1 MRATPGPE
9 PQTGADF
16 LLTQRHLV
24 ARIERQRNPGAT
36 EQVAPSVPDVA
47 IARRKTRVNALM
59 APSGLLAEYA
69 NANFGKTK
77 PETREIAMAPDP
89 PLHVLLSRRHAAHAL
104 LAKRNQTAM
113 ATITSTIRLALL
125 FMIALA
131 APVAAQPVGKPITIV
146 VPFPPGSALDLVA
159 RLAGAKLA
167 DPLGQPVVVE
177 NRTGANGTLG
187 ASAVARAAP
196 DGQTLL
202 FTTASTHVTAV
213 HLMKSLPYDPLND
226 FTPIVAA
233 VEPVTCLV
241 VNSALPV
248 NSVPELVAYAKARP
262 GALSYGSSGVGSV
275 FHLMGELL
283 NQTAGVQINHVPYRG
298 SAPALQD
305 VVAGHIPMAFVSLP
319 NALTLGNAGS
329 VKILAVLEPMRF
341 TRRADI
347 PSMAEAVPAFRK
359 PSSWFGVF
367 GPAGLPAPIVARLN
381 SEIVKAL
388 AATDMKA
395 KLDENGMAV
404 IGGTPA
410 DFRALIVDGIARYG
424 AIIKAAGVKPE

>member
-1 MRATPGPE
+1 M
-9 PQTGADF
+9 
-16 LLTQRHLV
+16 
-24 ARIERQRNPGAT
+24 
-36 EQVAPSVPDVA
+36 
-47 IARRKTRVNALM
+47 
-59 APSGLLAEYA
+59 
-69 NANFGKTK
+69 
-77 PETREIAMAPDP
+77 
-89 PLHVLLSRRHAAHAL
+89 
-104 LAKRNQTAM
+104 
-113 ATITSTIRLALL
+113 STIRLALL
-125 FMIALA
+125 LLMTAWA
-131 APVAAQPVGKPITIV
+131 TPAAAQPAGKPITIV

-167 DPLGQPVVVE
+167 DALGQPVVVE

-213 HLMKSLPYDPLND
+213 HLMKSLPYDPLQD

-233 VEPVTCLV
+233 VEPVTCLI
-241 VNSALPV
+241 VNGALPV
-248 NSVPELVAYAKARP
+248 NAVSELVAYVKARP

-275 FHLMGELL
+275 FHLMGELF
-283 NQTAGVQINHVPYRG
+283 NQTAGVRINHVPYRG

-305 VVAGHIPMAFVSLP
+305 VIAGHIPMAFVSVP
-319 NALTLGNAGS
+319 NALALGAGS

-341 TRRADI
+341 AGRPDI
-347 PSMAEAVPAFRK
+347 PSMSEAVPAFRK

-367 GPAGLPAPIVARLN
+367 GPAGLPAPTAARLN

-388 AATDMKA
+388 GAHEVKS

-404 IGGTPA
+404 IGGTPE